1 MLLPFAKIKL
11 YPNPASE
18 YVNVELPFKVDRILV
33 LDINGKQVKEISNP
47 SVGVN
52 LIQIE
57 ELSSGN
63 YFVKLESGNK
73 TRILRFV
80 K

>member
-1 MLLPFAKIKL
+1 
-11 YPNPASE
+11 E